1 MDVNRESPKCVA
13 CGEEMTEGPCI
24 GNLCYYCIE
33 KAVIYY
39 KKSKEGSG
47 NE

>member
-1 MDVNRESPKCVA
+1 MDVNRENPKCVA
-13 CGEEMTEGPCI
+13 CGEEMTEGSCI

-39 KKSKEGSG
+39 KELKEELD